1 MTDAEAF
8 ELVKFFDS
16 NGNARLTFQEFIQMF
31 LPCEDN
37 VLRNLTMDRPSIRVG
52 RFDKLPVDIELG
64 MTTVIT
70 KEVELARRLAVLKK
84 DLELG
89 LDFNT
94 LASFRTIDKFNS
106 GVITTVN
113 LGAFLRDNGHIA
125 TESELLAIVRRLD
138 TKGNA
143 SVTYTEWLE
152 FMGTPSV
159 VVPTT
164 PITVPAPLP
173 RSYYYSRYYDWPY
186 SPYYPYSSYL
196 DYKYGLP
203 SRYYSPYYYPSY
215 SRYPYYPLGETKTV
229 TYDVEKPTP
238 YSPARTV
245 KRETYHSPLGSKTF
259 TSYL

>member
-1 MTDAEAF
+1 
-8 ELVKFFDS
+8 
-16 NGNARLTFQEFIQMF
+16 MF

-37 VLRNLTMDRPSIRVG
+37 VLRNMTMDRPSIRIG

-64 MTTVIT
+64 MTSVIT
-70 KEVELARRLAVLKK
+70 KEVELARRLAALKR
-84 DLELG
+84 DLEIG
-89 LDFNT
+89 LDYNT
-94 LASFRTIDKFNS
+94 LAAFRTIDKFNS

-125 TESELLAIVRRLD
+125 TEAELLAIVRRLD

-152 FMGTPSV
+152 FMGTPSLPLSASLPV
-159 VVPTT
+159 PVPTT
-164 PITVPAPLP
+164 TIVDPLP
-173 RSYYYSRYYDWPY
+173 RSYYYSRYYEWPY
-186 SPYYPYSSYL
+186 YRYGADWRYSSYL

-203 SRYYSPYYYPSY
+203 YRYYSPYYY
-215 SRYPYYPLGETKTV
+215 SRYYPYYTPSLLGETKTV